1 MSQVS
6 LPDLELQKVVR
17 HFCLHTFLSRIFYL
31 NYQIIIMYVWLQI
44 RPLTVL
50 DMYYWF
56 KNYFKLSG
64 LKQHTLFPFLW
75 DKVEPWVF
83 WDFCIGSQGVTETW
97 LGKTRFWAHSG
108 CIYLLSFVPHHHHP
122 MAIYWQVPAYSQSQH
137 PSISPKLE
145 PLDPFLKLQSYIFQ
159 FLEPK
164 LTRGRNH

>member
-6 LPDLELQKVVR
+6 LPDLELQNVEFFC

-83 WDFCIGSQGVTETW
+83 WDFCIGSQGVTGDLTGENP
-97 LGKTRFWAHSG
+97 LLSSLRL
-108 CIYLLSFVPHHHHP
+108 YLLTFFCVSSPPSYGYLLTSPWLFTITTPFHLSKARATWSLPEV
-122 MAIYWQVPAYSQSQH
+122 AVIYFP
-137 PSISPKLE
+137 ISGIKI
-145 PLDPFLKLQSYIFQ
+145 DQ
-159 FLEPK
+159 
-164 LTRGRNH
+164 R